1 MSTSLTKTKYQ
12 KNNSPFATFNFQLK
26 YMVQSLPRQETITQW
41 TDICALEDIF
51 PNTGVC
57 ALVNEQQ
64 IAIYRVV
71 INGEDKVYAL
81 NNYDPFS
88 KANVLSRGII
98 GDRQGVVKVASPIYK
113 QNFSL
118 ETGECLDNPEVKV
131 ATYPIQLVDGRI
143 QVSA

>member
-1 MSTSLTKTKYQ
+1 
-12 KNNSPFATFNFQLK
+12 
-26 YMVQSLPRQETITQW
+26 MVQSLPIKETTRQW
-41 TDICALEDIF
+41 LDICALEDIF

-57 ALVNEQQ
+57 ALVNEEQ
-64 IAIYRVV
+64 IAIYRVQ
-71 INGEDKVYAL
+71 INGEEKVYAL

-118 ETGECLDNPEVKV
+118 ETGECFDNPNVKV
-131 ATYPIQLVDGRI
+131 ATYPIQVVEGRVQI
-143 QVSA
+143 YLN